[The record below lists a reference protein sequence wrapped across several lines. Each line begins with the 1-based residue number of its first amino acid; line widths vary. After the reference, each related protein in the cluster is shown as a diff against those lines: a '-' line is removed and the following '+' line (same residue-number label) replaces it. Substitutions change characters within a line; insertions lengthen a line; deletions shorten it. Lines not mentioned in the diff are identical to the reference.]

1 MLDQSFSAENF
12 VKIFDDENRKGN
24 DLASRFFPKV
34 KDLNNQIR
42 NENIKLR
49 KNKSGLSKEQKA
61 EIRRNINLLKENR
74 EVELKSYLEKLE
86 HSVLTNTKASFKI
99 NLTKDDSITSKPVY
113 LIAKDDAV
121 SYFIIK
127 QIQRNIRKLY
137 KVKQSDRHQIVSQL
151 STLLD
156 NKFPKYLIRT
166 DIKEFYESI
175 PHDSLLEII
184 DHENL
189 LSHTSKEYVKSILN
203 KYKSL
208 SGRDKGLPRGIG
220 ISAYLAEL
228 FMRDFDSKVKLDDE
242 VIFYGRYVDDVV
254 VLYAQKPDTDELG
267 KIKIIRKLAK
277 EKGLNINS
285 QKTKKFVLPSNYN
298 FDYLG
303 YQFQAKKIPNIG
315 YVSTLDMS
323 LNKLNKYKHR
333 IQSTFSTYNQT
344 PTKYRR
350 KASKALIQRVS
361 FLTSNTK
368 LYGNKSGT
376 LIGIH
381 FSNKLI
387 TMSNLKR
394 IELIDKYLTKQI
406 NSLSDPALKARLS
419 ACNFKKGFVNKTFHK
434 FSTQQIKELVKAWG

>member
-1 MLDQSFSAENF
+1 MLNQSFSVDNF
-12 VKIFDDENRKGN
+12 LKIFEDENRKGN
-24 DLASRFFPKV
+24 NLASRFFPKV

-49 KNKSGLSKEQKA
+49 KKKSGLSKEQKA
-61 EIRRNINLLKENR
+61 EIREKIKLLAEQR
-74 EVELKSYLEKLE
+74 DAELKLYLDDLEKDV
-86 HSVLTNTKASFKI
+86 SKNTKNGFAIK
-99 NLTKDDSITSKPVY
+99 LTRDDTIKSKPVY
-113 LIAKDDAV
+113 LTAKDDAV
-121 SYFIIK
+121 SFFIIK

-151 STLLD
+151 SILLD

-166 DIKEFYESI
+166 DIKEFYESV
-175 PHDSLLEII
+175 PHHSLLEII

-189 LSHTSKEYVKSILN
+189 LSFTSKQYIKSILN
-203 KYKSL
+203 AYKGL
-208 SGRDKGLPRGIG
+208 SGSDKGLPRGVG

-242 VIFYGRYVDDVV
+242 VIFYGRYVDDIV
-254 VLYAQKPDTDELG
+254 VLYAQKPDSDLLG
-267 KIKIIRKLAK
+267 KINCIKALTI
-277 EKGLNINS
+277 EKGLNLNDH
-285 QKTKKFVLPSNYN
+285 KTKPFELPSEYR

-303 YQFQAKKIPNIG
+303 YQFQSKKVSKHE
-315 YVSTLDMS
+315 YVFTLDMS
-323 LNKLNKYKHR
+323 FRKLKKLIKRIKY
-333 IQSTFSTYNQT
+333 TFSAYNQT
-344 PTKYRR
+344 HPKYQR
-350 KASKALIQRVS
+350 KASKALIQRMT

-394 IELIDKYLTKQI
+394 IELLDEYLTKQI
-406 NSLSDPALKARLS
+406 NSLSDPALKARLG

-434 FSTQQIKELVKAWG
+434 FSTQQIKGLVKAWG